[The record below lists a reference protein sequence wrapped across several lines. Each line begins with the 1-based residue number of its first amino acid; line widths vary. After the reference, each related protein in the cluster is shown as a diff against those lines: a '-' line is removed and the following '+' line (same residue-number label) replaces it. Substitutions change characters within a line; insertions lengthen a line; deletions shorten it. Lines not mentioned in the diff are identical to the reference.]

1 VNIPLT
7 GSANAGKP
15 SSAQPAC
22 TAGETSNNKGSD
34 RYFMALLTRGR
45 KHYQN
50 RGELSVITA
59 QNLPSSLH
67 ANCQEE
73 DEGGETA
80 AQYAKS
86 KVIGMMATL
95 LVH

>member
-1 VNIPLT
+1 
-7 GSANAGKP
+7 
-15 SSAQPAC
+15 
-22 TAGETSNNKGSD
+22 
-34 RYFMALLTRGR
+34 MALLTRGR

-50 RGELSVITA
+50 RGEFSVISA
-59 QNLPSSLH
+59 QNLPSSPC

-73 DEGGETA
+73 DDGGETA
-80 AQYAKS
+80 ARYAKS